1 MIEKKVARDERLMA
15 GSLDPTYRYLD
26 TQEDREALIKDI
38 QQVRQEVMRMS
49 EIVPEEQWYEPRYH
63 GWSLAA
69 MLGHLQLMDRLNM
82 WLIQAALVGLRPAV
96 STTLVNQ
103 LNDFMARI
111 YQRRLMEASLRGLE
125 RSQRRIEDFIT
136 HLPVDR
142 FTVQVFHAP
151 SNKYLT
157 VEQALQVLFLYHWQ
171 EHLKTMREA
180 EGMSYQ
186 PPQDSTL

>member
-1 MIEKKVARDERLMA
+1 MVEKKVARDERLMA
-15 GSLDPTYRYLD
+15 GNLDPTYRYLD

-38 QQVRQEVMRMS
+38 QQVRQEVLRMS
-49 EIVPEEQWYEPRYH
+49 EVVPEEQWYEPRYH

-82 WLIQAALVGLRPAV
+82 WLIQAALVGLRPAI
-96 STTLVNQ
+96 SMTLLNQ
-103 LNDFMARI
+103 FNDFMARI

-125 RSQRRIEDFIT
+125 RRQRLIEDFIMR
-136 HLPVDR
+136 LPIER
-142 FTVQVFHAP
+142 FTAQVFHPP

-157 VEQALQVLFLYHWQ
+157 VEQALQMLFLYHWQ
-171 EHLKTMREA
+171 EHLKTMREV

>member
-1 MIEKKVARDERLMA
+1 MVEKKVARDERLMA

-26 TQEDREALIKDI
+26 AQEDREALIKDI

-82 WLIQAALVGLRPAV
+82 WLIQAALLGLRPAI

-125 RSQRRIEDFIT
+125 RSQRRIEDFIM

-142 FTVQVFHAP
+142 FTVQVFHPP